1 MCGCGLQVFD
11 LREAKIEVNAG
22 TDSRQSCLRSRGQLP
37 KGQGDK
43 QKRTSWCFPR
53 KLWPSMRNS
62 WRRWPR
68 RMVCLRRNFLKLWE
82 SSPKSRRSC
91 CGKCSKLPGK
101 PVTWTRN
108 TKKRRVELAVLQKI
122 PCCSQLDHGWGQ
134 MQQKLQRCN
143 AEDWPPQKP
152 WGGEALDKQK
162 EMGRGVGT
170 GGDEVQ
176 TGCRNFEMEE
186 ESRRPPILLAQV
198 QRSPQTRQVEDQ
210 MSQISA
216 GDGQKQL
223 KEQNWPSSWLQ
234 WKQLRTALGQ
244 MHKRKDLVK
253 KVQASQKA
261 GRPAGLKGLKS
272 KKQMTVKA
280 VKD

>member
-1 MCGCGLQVFD
+1 M
-11 LREAKIEVNAG
+11 AKKDGVPE
-22 TDSRQSCLRSRGQLP
+22 
-37 KGQGDK
+37 
-43 QKRTSWCFPR
+43 
-53 KLWPSMRNS
+53 
-62 WRRWPR
+62 
-68 RMVCLRRNFLKLWE
+68 
-82 SSPKSRRSC
+82 SPKSRRSC

-223 KEQNWPSSWLQ
+223 KEQNWPSTWLQ
-234 WKQLRTALGQ
+234 WIW
-244 MHKRKDLVK
+244 
-253 KVQASQKA
+253 
-261 GRPAGLKGLKS
+261 
-272 KKQMTVKA
+272 
-280 VKD
+280 

>member
-1 MCGCGLQVFD
+1 MWHLSSRRPLATVIGAAPAEFLQKSSRKAIRGLDLNKREPQALNLSYGA
-11 LREAKIEVNAG
+11 LREALAKHEKFLEEMAKKDGV
-22 TDSRQSCLRSRGQLP
+22 P
-37 KGQGDK
+37 EKE
-43 QKRTSWCFPR
+43 FPEA
-53 KLWPSMRNS
+53 S
-62 WRRWPR
+62 
-68 RMVCLRRNFLKLWE
+68 
-82 SSPKSRRSC
+82 
-91 CGKCSKLPGK
+91 GK
-101 PVTWTRN
+101 
-108 TKKRRVELAVLQKI
+108 
-122 PCCSQLDHGWGQ
+122 
-134 MQQKLQRCN
+134 CN
-143 AEDWPPQKP
+143 AEDWPPQKR